1 MTESSST
8 KPDERSDMTA
18 TQQKM
23 PLCLHGR
30 LIGSL
35 QGAAAGAESVA
46 VLRDVGSGD
55 VLADSRISPDGSFAM
70 AELPEILRGRSL
82 KIDVIVADPG
92 GGGPNTAISNS
103 VDIPLTG
110 DASVVVHRGTFGS
123 DAESLSPSPE
133 VLGSARFD
141 A

>member
-18 TQQKM
+18 RQQKM

-35 QGAAAGAESVA
+35 QAAAAGAESVA

-70 AELPEILRGRSL
+70 AELPEILRGKVPIKGSL
-82 KIDVIVADPG
+82 WATLLP
-92 GGGPNTAISNS
+92 AIRR
-103 VDIPLTG
+103 P
-110 DASVVVHRGTFGS
+110 
-123 DAESLSPSPE
+123 
-133 VLGSARFD
+133 
-141 A
+141 